1 VPEKEPE
8 PSWVT
13 ARKNQETDMKTL
25 FISIAL
31 AAALALW
38 GAQPQASIDSVM
50 AAGHVAGEQ
59 VYNIVR

>member
-1 VPEKEPE
+1 
-8 PSWVT
+8 
-13 ARKNQETDMKTL
+13 MKTL